1 MTDRGS
7 AAPTIVTFAA
17 SSPEVGVT
25 RIIANAAVALCHV
38 DKRVLVIDTG
48 ADGELVRAFLDPFLM
63 SVSDPSDLL
72 DTEAARLVTEFI
84 EKPLSLCR
92 YILPVGRGN
101 LDLLGSSRPFSVLRG
116 DDLESVPS
124 GEIRA
129 ALRRT
134 RYDVILVGLPAATEA
149 QTNLIAGLTDA
160 VVICFQPQYA
170 PIRDAVKAALS
181 IRDAANWPRRTAA
194 AAVPFD
200 ARVLPRASQTIG
212 EIRQAFSRLGTAFAE
227 RVVKVPELSPAASAL
242 SILLDDPPSA
252 PRTAGPFE
260 AFADLV
266 WFITNGEVR
275 SLPRIPDP
283 VRRRYRRSL
292 TGDAR
297 DVDTRAVL
305 AYAPS
310 DRPWADWVGEQLR
323 QLGFSVGSWSTE
335 QDWLDGPE
343 RSLLV
348 LIGSSAFAAAPV
360 AAEVTDFLRVASG
373 AETVLLN
380 VEPSRHDA
388 FPTVR
393 AVDLTGPLEADALKR
408 LLAAFGMGDRVAE
421 VAGRESRQRF
431 PGAEATTGEKLF
443 SVPRASTRMV
453 GRDAYL
459 EEIRSAL
466 VASETVGVVILAGE
480 AGVGKSAIAQAYAYR
495 FAYDYDVVWWIP
507 AGDEQTVRASLTR
520 LGYVMGVE
528 PSADMVAATF
538 DALRAARPGRTLLV
552 YDAADDVDTLASLLP
567 REGFGHIVI
576 TAQPQAA
583 ANLPDLWTTRNR
595 RVHVKPL
602 TAAEAVA
609 ILRGYA
615 PALPGVEGE
624 KLIETTGRAP
634 LSLHL
639 AGALVRQL
647 AGQTELRAG
656 SSASEAASWAA
667 DEIRD
672 RLADAG
678 GASFAAIVGMT
689 LDELDKH
696 PLGRLTHRLAE
707 LCCYL
712 DPARVSLS
720 LLRWP
725 AMVEQLADAA
735 SIEPRALLDE
745 PFDLDQVI
753 WLGQRL
759 EIFSVFWGA
768 DSDLQMHGLVRTM
781 VRKAIPAEEQD
792 RRRDQVRRG
801 LAGFAAGRLQDGQ
814 VLAELRHHLV
824 PSGAL
829 VSPDWAVRRWVLAQL
844 RWTSDDDDAV
854 VRAQRLAQVETAL
867 DAWTAGDAPR
877 ESLTI
882 QLATYRADLQRQMG
896 RPRESLAADELLL
909 GVALKDLG
917 ARSVRVLTARRGM
930 SGDLRGLGQFAEA
943 LVQDRG
949 TWHQFRDLFG
959 EDHPQT
965 LQASHN
971 LANSYFLAGYPERA
985 YFHEQD
991 TLTRREALFGPDDPL
1006 TWWSMAAA
1014 AGFQRELGR
1023 YGEASRRLYAALDRI
1038 RKFQSA
1044 SHPDVLRIKGHL
1056 AVAER
1061 RLGRYAVARQLN
1073 TDAVNGYR
1081 HTFGFDHPRTQ
1092 AGMLSLAMDLFRL
1105 AEWEDALELARQ
1117 CLDLYTAALVEGHPF
1132 VEACRA
1138 NLALVLWSAGRAD
1151 AALAQA
1157 GRAADSLAGRLGEV
1171 HPWVLAA
1178 RLNLAGMSD
1187 RGPQHDTLGLC
1198 EEFLGAGHPYTRV
1211 AAEYLSGGSRPVPH
1225 SLLIDIDVPEV

>member
-25 RIIANAAVALCHV
+25 RIIANTAVALCHV

-84 EKPLSLCR
+84 EKPLSLCS

-124 GEIRA
+124 REIRA

-160 VVICFQPQYA
+160 VVVCFQPQYA
-170 PIRDAVKAALS
+170 PIRDAVKSALS

-194 AAVPFD
+194 VAVPFD

-252 PRTAGPFE
+252 ARTAGPFE

-323 QLGFSVGSWSTE
+323 QLGFSVGTWSTE
-335 QDWLDGPE
+335 QHWLDGPE

-348 LIGSSAFAAAPV
+348 LIGSSAFSAAPV
-360 AAEVTDFLRVASG
+360 AAEVTDFLRVAPAA

-408 LLAAFGMGDRVAE
+408 LLRRVRHGRPGRRGRRPRVAPTVPGRRGDDRREAVLGAPGQHPDGRSGRLPRRDPVGAGRVGDRRRRDPGRR
-421 VAGRESRQRF
+421 AGRRQERDRAGLRLPVRLRLRRGLVD
-431 PGAEATTGEKLF
+431 PGRR
-443 SVPRASTRMV
+443 RAD
-453 GRDAYL
+453 G
-459 EEIRSAL
+459 
-466 VASETVGVVILAGE
+466 
-480 AGVGKSAIAQAYAYR
+480 
-495 FAYDYDVVWWIP
+495 P
-507 AGDEQTVRASLTR
+507 ASLTR

-624 KLIETTGRAP
+624 KLIGATGRAP

-647 AGQTELRAG
+647 AGETELRAG

-689 LDELDKH
+689 LDELDQH

-735 SIEPRALLDE
+735 GIEPRALLDE

-753 WLGQRL
+753 WLGQRM
-759 EIFSVFWGA
+759 EIFSVFWGT
-768 DSDLQMHGLVRTM
+768 DSDLQMHGLVARWSARRSRPGTRITAVTRCAGASPGSPPAGCRT
-781 VRKAIPAEEQD
+781 VRCSPSCD
-792 RRRDQVRRG
+792 TTCCPPVRSS
-801 LAGFAAGRLQDGQ
+801 
-814 VLAELRHHLV
+814 H
-824 PSGAL
+824 PSGRCAGGC
-829 VSPDWAVRRWVLAQL
+829 SHNCAGPPTTTTRSSAPSDWPRW
-844 RWTSDDDDAV
+844 R
-854 VRAQRLAQVETAL
+854 
-867 DAWTAGDAPR
+867 PR
-877 ESLTI
+877 STP
-882 QLATYRADLQRQMG
+882 G
-896 RPRESLAADELLL
+896 RPA
-909 GVALKDLG
+909 
-917 ARSVRVLTARRGM
+917 
-930 SGDLRGLGQFAEA
+930 
-943 LVQDRG
+943 
-949 TWHQFRDLFG
+949 
-959 EDHPQT
+959 
-965 LQASHN
+965 
-971 LANSYFLAGYPERA
+971 
-985 YFHEQD
+985 
-991 TLTRREALFGPDDPL
+991 TRR
-1006 TWWSMAAA
+1006 
-1014 AGFQRELGR
+1014 
-1023 YGEASRRLYAALDRI
+1023 ASR
-1038 RKFQSA
+1038 SP
-1044 SHPDVLRIKGHL
+1044 SSSPPTGPTCS
-1056 AVAER
+1056 
-1061 RLGRYAVARQLN
+1061 GR
-1073 TDAVNGYR
+1073 
-1081 HTFGFDHPRTQ
+1081 
-1092 AGMLSLAMDLFRL
+1092 
-1105 AEWEDALELARQ
+1105 W
-1117 CLDLYTAALVEGHPF
+1117 
-1132 VEACRA
+1132 
-1138 NLALVLWSAGRAD
+1138 AGRASRWRPTSCCS
-1151 AALAQA
+1151 ASRSKTWAPARS
-1157 GRAADSLAGRLGEV
+1157 GCSPRAAA
-1171 HPWVLAA
+1171 
-1178 RLNLAGMSD
+1178 
-1187 RGPQHDTLGLC
+1187 
-1198 EEFLGAGHPYTRV
+1198 
-1211 AAEYLSGGSRPVPH
+1211 
-1225 SLLIDIDVPEV
+1225 